1 MTPAESLISLLC
13 GLVISGL
20 LALIGVSMHLAY
32 TKLDMMLEHLKN
44 CSAVK
49 NRAPLKH
56 GGPLGKFLLVGG
68 ISGIVTFAGFYLIHG
83 GVSIEDLR
91 NFPPRLK
98 QKLAILQWATW
109 GLFTALAILIA
120 SAEFGISY

>member
-1 MTPAESLISLLC
+1 
-13 GLVISGL
+13 
-20 LALIGVSMHLAY
+20 MHLAY

-68 ISGIVTFAGFYLIHG
+68 ISGIVTFPGFYLKHG
-83 GVSIEDLR
+83 GVNIEDLR

-98 QKLAILQWATW
+98 QKLAILQWPHGDYLRRLQYLLQARS
-109 GLFTALAILIA
+109 
-120 SAEFGISY
+120 SAYFIKVC